1 MDKPIFNWY
10 NYQYILSLHLQSET
24 LDISLKKVFI
34 FFIIIFSTF
43 TKIYCD
49 EKISIG
55 ISAPYLKNESA
66 VTMFYHKHFS
76 FEVLFDYDDEQYLIE
91 IIRLEM
97 VPQEEVYLTECKNE
111 TIKNGIDYLLY
122 STVYSNNSYLFFK
135 VQLLNP
141 YNASVIFSKFYK
153 KKIDYTIN
161 ESLSDC
167 SKEIVNLIKNS
178 ELEKIEKKLLIDKK
192 NKKDKNDNQEFE
204 VIKAKY
210 KHEIFFL
217 NSFFKN
223 HPNVMSFLEFCSG
236 YNFSPFDFFSIE
248 SGIFLGGGYL
258 DIDFNL
264 NNIILDKLFL
274 GGYAAF
280 YLFLSGIVEPSVGL
294 KFEFCYVLNNDVCF
308 SFPIAFGLK
317 FYINPKNII
326 RFDTSF
332 QFIYYDFNKLVWK
345 NNFVIGFLI
354 GYAKKI

>member
-1 MDKPIFNWY
+1 
-10 NYQYILSLHLQSET
+10 
-24 LDISLKKVFI
+24 
-34 FFIIIFSTF
+34 
-43 TKIYCD
+43 
-49 EKISIG
+49 
-55 ISAPYLKNESA
+55 
-66 VTMFYHKHFS
+66 
-76 FEVLFDYDDEQYLIE
+76 
-91 IIRLEM
+91 
-97 VPQEEVYLTECKNE
+97 
-111 TIKNGIDYLLY
+111 
-122 STVYSNNSYLFFK
+122 
-135 VQLLNP
+135 
-141 YNASVIFSKFYK
+141 
-153 KKIDYTIN
+153 
-161 ESLSDC
+161 
-167 SKEIVNLIKNS
+167 
-178 ELEKIEKKLLIDKK
+178 
-192 NKKDKNDNQEFE
+192 
-204 VIKAKY
+204 
-210 KHEIFFL
+210 
-217 NSFFKN
+217 
-223 HPNVMSFLEFCSG
+223 MSFLEFCSG